1 MCAQTAQGPLLDAR
15 NGAAAWELAAA
26 LNGAGV
32 CAQLLLELQVWAV
45 LLLVMVLYCCF

>member
-1 MCAQTAQGPLLDAR
+1 LLDAR
-15 NGAAAWELAAA
+15 SGAAACGLDAA
-26 LNGAGV
+26 LNDAAV